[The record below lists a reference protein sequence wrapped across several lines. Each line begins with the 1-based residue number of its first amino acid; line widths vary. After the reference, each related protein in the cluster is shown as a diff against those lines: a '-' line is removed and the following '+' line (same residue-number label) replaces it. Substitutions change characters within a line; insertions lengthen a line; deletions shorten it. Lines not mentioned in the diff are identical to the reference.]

1 MKLKTVGRSVDGEPA
16 QLLEKF
22 CGMYPAGQRH
32 LGNKSLILEEHRS
45 RWITS
50 QQTKK
55 EIRSAMLS
63 SIVQVTTGAQAK
75 RRLAMQRGILTGL
88 TVWALFLCY
97 LIMPYWENQQGVCMH
112 FICCES
118 LESLQSDL
126 WAGFSAASFAM
137 LSPACDSAEPNVG
150 RVTLR

>member
-1 MKLKTVGRSVDGEPA
+1 MKLKTVGRSVDGEPV

-45 RWITS
+45 RGITS

-88 TVWALFLCY
+88 TV
-97 LIMPYWENQQGVCMH
+97 
-112 FICCES
+112 
-118 LESLQSDL
+118 
-126 WAGFSAASFAM
+126 
-137 LSPACDSAEPNVG
+137 
-150 RVTLR
+150 

>member
-32 LGNKSLILEEHRS
+32 LGNKSLILEEHR
-45 RWITS
+45 ITS

-88 TVWALFLCY
+88 TV
-97 LIMPYWENQQGVCMH
+97 
-112 FICCES
+112 
-118 LESLQSDL
+118 
-126 WAGFSAASFAM
+126 
-137 LSPACDSAEPNVG
+137 
-150 RVTLR
+150 